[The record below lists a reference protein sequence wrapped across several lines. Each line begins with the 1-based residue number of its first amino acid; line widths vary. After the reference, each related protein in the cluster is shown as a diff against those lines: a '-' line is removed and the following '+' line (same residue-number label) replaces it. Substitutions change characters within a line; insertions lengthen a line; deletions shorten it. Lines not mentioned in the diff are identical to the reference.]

1 MSDKEKETVKYINKI
16 LKAQVSP
23 VKKGE
28 LMEESKKNTYGYM
41 MRLIRMM
48 GTHPHRDIVQCK
60 IQMKN
65 DLIKI
70 NDDRKN
76 IDRKK

>member
-1 MSDKEKETVKYINKI
+1 
-16 LKAQVSP
+16 
-23 VKKGE
+23 
-28 LMEESKKNTYGYM
+28 MEESKKNTYGYM

-48 GTHPHRDIVQCK
+48 ETHPQWDIIQCK

-65 DLIKI
+65 DLAKL
-70 NDDRKN
+70 NEERKN